1 MKVKT
6 CLALSAALVAFAP
19 SMVSAQDAAPTAAE
33 DAAPADGEI
42 IVTARKREETLL
54 DVPVAISA
62 VSGDTL
68 EQRGINSVREAAA
81 LTPGLNITSDGSGRA
96 FVAIRGVGV
105 TLVQSVQPGVGLF
118 INGIYQPNTAYLNNP
133 LLDIERVEVLRGPQ
147 GTIYGKNTLGGA
159 INVITRQPSNE
170 LTARGNFSYA
180 GPDDSFLA
188 SASVSGPIINDVLQ
202 VRVAAAH
209 RQQDGFL
216 FNTILGRDAN
226 PFKTDSINGTIRFVP
241 TGDVVLTV
249 NGYYDW
255 VKGVNTPYSR
265 VDGPTDYARD
275 IEFNA
280 RNRVNYRYR
289 GVSARIEAPL
299 DALNSNLTLLGSY
312 DARDS
317 RGLDGDVDFGPAN
330 VARAAGRDKLR
341 TKTFEARLDTE
352 FSDQFSTLLGLF
364 YSREETGLNDVT
376 QIIPAGLTRV
386 TNNAT
391 KADTYAVFGTLFWNP
406 SEQFEVAVGLRYDE
420 EKRSSDGDVT
430 LSLGAFTLP
439 TSFTANRL
447 KDDNISP
454 RVTATY
460 KPSDNLS
467 VYGSVARGFRG
478 GGFNAPTAPI
488 QVYGGDNAWTYEL
501 GAKYASPDRTFSIAG
516 NVFYNDYKNYIGL
529 NSIAP
534 AAGGGLV
541 TVDLNSGDVES
552 YGAELEATVRPTPN
566 WTISSG
572 LTYMHARITDDS
584 AYTTVTGRTLSSDRL
599 TFQPD
604 WMGNVSSDY
613 RIDLGG
619 EDSLTLTGGLVYKG
633 ERLAATL
640 NQTTPTFLEDYL
652 LVNASITYRT
662 GPLELSVFA
671 NNIFQTDYFDSYIE
685 KTTLQLAGLPASDL
699 GIVGDRRRV
708 GARVRFQF

>member
-1 MKVKT
+1 
-6 CLALSAALVAFAP
+6 
-19 SMVSAQDAAPTAAE
+19 
-33 DAAPADGEI
+33 
-42 IVTARKREETLL
+42 
-54 DVPVAISA
+54 
-62 VSGDTL
+62 
-68 EQRGINSVREAAA
+68 
-81 LTPGLNITSDGSGRA
+81 
-96 FVAIRGVGV
+96 
-105 TLVQSVQPGVGLF
+105 
-118 INGIYQPNTAYLNNP
+118 
-133 LLDIERVEVLRGPQ
+133 
-147 GTIYGKNTLGGA
+147 
-159 INVITRQPSNE
+159 
-170 LTARGNFSYA
+170 
-180 GPDDSFLA
+180 
-188 SASVSGPIINDVLQ
+188 
-202 VRVAAAH
+202 
-209 RQQDGFL
+209 
-216 FNTILGRDAN
+216 
-226 PFKTDSINGTIRFVP
+226 
-241 TGDVVLTV
+241 
-249 NGYYDW
+249 
-255 VKGVNTPYSR
+255 
-265 VDGPTDYARD
+265 
-275 IEFNA
+275 
-280 RNRVNYRYR
+280 
-289 GVSARIEAPL
+289 
-299 DALNSNLTLLGSY
+299 
-312 DARDS
+312 
-317 RGLDGDVDFGPAN
+317 
-330 VARAAGRDKLR
+330 
-341 TKTFEARLDTE
+341 
-352 FSDQFSTLLGLF
+352 
-364 YSREETGLNDVT
+364 
-376 QIIPAGLTRV
+376 
-386 TNNAT
+386 
-391 KADTYAVFGTLFWNP
+391 
-406 SEQFEVAVGLRYDE
+406 
-420 EKRSSDGDVT
+420 
-430 LSLGAFTLP
+430 LSLGGFTFP
-439 TSFTANRL
+439 PSFTATRL